1 VACFVGESIEPDGGF
16 DPVTISH
23 GEPSLPASFR
33 WREETLNIESVVRAW
48 RSMKMDRGETYL
60 ARHWYELALA
70 GGRRAVVYFDRHARR
85 GQSRWWLYTIE
96 AS

>member
-1 VACFVGESIEPDGGF
+1 
-16 DPVTISH
+16 
-23 GEPSLPASFR
+23 
-33 WREETLNIESVVRAW
+33 
-48 RSMKMDRGETYL
+48 MKMDRGETYL